1 MIAFDLQLHPLCELF
16 PPMSQSELQA
26 LAKNTIFIT
35 IAFKE
40 AVDFKDAF
48 SHTSTLLRYLGIL
61 VGRQQNLL
69 QLMLRT
75 ESDKEKPV
83 LLEVYWSMPPET
95 GAIPRAKAAPY
106 GRAAGCR

>member
-48 SHTSTLLRYLGIL
+48 SHTSTLLRYSSQDRRQIPSRQGGK
-61 VGRQQNLL
+61 GRGS
-69 QLMLRT
+69 RS
-75 ESDKEKPV
+75 E
-83 LLEVYWSMPPET
+83 EVVT
-95 GAIPRAKAAPY
+95 VFVR
-106 GRAAGCR
+106 